1 MWLLIYF
8 VIDLKA
14 KILEVCDAQEEK
26 RPRRKDALVPH
37 QPWGQVSFY
46 SDDNGD
52 HHQVTLLLQ
61 FVFVFDIGWL
71 FLVQV
76 RQRDGGV
83 GVGKTAERR

>member
-1 MWLLIYF
+1 MWLLIYL

-37 QPWGQVSFY
+37 QPWGQVSLDV
-46 SDDNGD
+46 DDNGG

-61 FVFVFDIGWL
+61 FVFVSGIGWL

-76 RQRDGGV
+76 RQGDGGV

>member
-1 MWLLIYF
+1 MWLLIYL

-26 RPRRKDALVPH
+26 RPRRKDALVPN

-46 SDDNGD
+46 ADDNGG

-61 FVFVFDIGWL
+61 FVFVSGIGWL

-76 RQRDGGV
+76 RQGDGGV